1 MRRQLTSRA
10 LAGALLLGIAVAS
23 NADTPHFTRVL
34 LLSIDGMHA
43 VDLANCIHGIED
55 LGPYCPTLAT
65 LAGQGLVYT
74 QASTPR
80 PSDSFPGL
88 LAMVT
93 GGTPRS
99 AEIFYDDSYDRVLAP
114 PLNPNNGINNGVTG
128 TPCIPGVPGPGTEV
142 RYDESLD
149 ANWDP
154 VSGVALSLDGGGA
167 LSPQNMARDPLNGCT
182 PVLPHQLMRVNTIFE
197 VIKQAGGHTA
207 WSDKHRAYDIVNGPS
222 GTGVD
227 DLFTPEINSLVP
239 DEGIPGVTVPAQGA
253 CSPAP
258 DPGVADWTSSFADI
272 KCYDQY
278 KVNALLH
285 EIEGLDSSG
294 THPAAVPTIFGM
306 NFQAVSVGQKLV
318 EQSLNTTG
326 GYLDGLGKPSPALL
340 GEIQFVDGAIGQMLS
355 ALEGRSLRDSTLIII
370 SAKHGQSPIDPQ
382 VVNKPGD
389 VVTPLLNT
397 NGIPTPQVTTDDVA
411 LVWLQDQSQTVTAAD
426 VLSAHASDIFLGQVL
441 AGPLLDLLFQD
452 PATSARTPDLIVTPN
467 VGTIYSTSGK
477 KIAEH
482 GGFARDDTNVM
493 LLVSNPHLSRTTIP
507 AAVQTTQIAPTIP
520 QGARH
525 QSEQA
530 AGGSDR
536 ADGRFARTRPR
547 RNRTAITEP
556 APVATTTPQGG
567 QTHED
572 AAVPLVPAT
581 H

>member
-1 MRRQLTSRA
+1 
-10 LAGALLLGIAVAS
+10 
-23 NADTPHFTRVL
+23 
-34 LLSIDGMHA
+34 
-43 VDLANCIHGIED
+43 
-55 LGPYCPTLAT
+55 
-65 LAGQGLVYT
+65 
-74 QASTPR
+74 
-80 PSDSFPGL
+80 
-88 LAMVT
+88 
-93 GGTPRS
+93 
-99 AEIFYDDSYDRVLAP
+99 
-114 PLNPNNGINNGVTG
+114 
-128 TPCIPGVPGPGTEV
+128 
-142 RYDESLD
+142 
-149 ANWDP
+149 
-154 VSGVALSLDGGGA
+154 
-167 LSPQNMARDPLNGCT
+167 
-182 PVLPHQLMRVNTIFE
+182 
-197 VIKQAGGHTA
+197 
-207 WSDKHRAYDIVNGPS
+207 
-222 GTGVD
+222 
-227 DLFTPEINSLVP
+227 
-239 DEGIPGVTVPAQGA
+239 
-253 CSPAP
+253 
-258 DPGVADWTSSFADI
+258 VADWTSSFADI

-278 KVNALLH
+278 KVNAVLH
-285 EIEGLDSSG
+285 EIHGLDSSG
-294 THPAAVPTIFGM
+294 THTAPVPDIFGM

-318 EQSLNTTG
+318 EKSTHTTG
-326 GYLDGLGKPSPALL
+326 GYLDGLGKPSPALQ
-340 GEIQFVDGAIGQMLS
+340 GEIEFIDGAIGQMVG
-355 ALEGRSLRDSTLIII
+355 ALHSRGLRESTLIII
-370 SAKHGQSPIDPQ
+370 SAKHGQSPIDPKL
-382 VVNKPGD
+382 VNKPGD

-411 LVWLQDQSQTVTAAD
+411 LVWLQDQSQTVAAAD
-426 VLSAHASDIFLGQVL
+426 LLSANASQIFLGQVL
-441 AGPLLDLLFQD
+441 AGPMLDLLFED
-452 PATSARTPDLIVTPN
+452 PATSSRTPDLIVTPN